1 MRSRFANSGTIDQN
15 IRGAHTYAMDIPTY
29 RKEKGLSQAA
39 FAALLTETGTP
50 ATQGLVSQWEKGT
63 TAIKAERAIQIDLAT
78 GGAVSRFELLPAV
91 FGPKPAQ
98 DAPRAVIGLL
108 VDSRMSKRAL
118 RAKFGF
124 KTDAPLAKLLKLPI
138 EQVEAWPEERDVPAL
153 PQVMKLLGGQ
163 EQAPAVAAPEDPD
176 AGRIDLDFHA
186 A

>member
-1 MRSRFANSGTIDQN
+1 
-15 IRGAHTYAMDIPTY
+15 MDIPTY

-39 FAALLTETGTP
+39 FAALLTATGTP

-91 FGPKPAQ
+91 FGPMPVQTDREAISAK
-98 DAPRAVIGLL
+98 

-124 KTDAPLAKLLKLPI
+124 KTDAPLAKLLKLPV
-138 EQVEAWPEERDVPAL
+138 EQVEAWPEEQSVPAL
-153 PQVMKLLGGQ
+153 PQVMRLLGVQ
-163 EQAPAVAAPEDPD
+163 EMPPAAQAAPDDPD
-176 AGRIDLDFHA
+176 AGRIDLEVHA

>member
-1 MRSRFANSGTIDQN
+1 
-15 IRGAHTYAMDIPTY
+15 MDIPTY

-91 FGPKPAQ
+91 FGPMPVQTDRQAIS
-98 DAPRAVIGLL
+98 AE

-124 KTDAPLAKLLKLPI
+124 KTDAPLAKLLRLPL
-138 EQVEAWPEERDVPAL
+138 EQVEAWPEEQGVPAL
-153 PQVMKLLGGQ
+153 PQVLRLLGVQG
-163 EQAPAVAAPEDPD
+163 EPLASEAVPDDPD
-176 AGRIDLDFHA
+176 ADRIDLEVHA

>member
-1 MRSRFANSGTIDQN
+1 
-15 IRGAHTYAMDIPTY
+15 MDIPSY

-78 GGAVSRFELLPAV
+78 QGAVSRFELLPAV
-91 FGPKPAQ
+91 FGPMPVQTERQAI
-98 DAPRAVIGLL
+98 AAE

-118 RAKFGF
+118 RSKFGF
-124 KTDAPLAKLLKLPI
+124 KTDAHLAKVLQLPV
-138 EQVEAWPEERDVPAL
+138 EQVEAWPEEQGVPAL
-153 PQVMKLLGGQ
+153 PQVLKLLGVDN
-163 EQAPAVAAPEDPD
+163 QAKPAASAPEDPD
-176 AGRIDLDFHA
+176 ADRIDLGVHA

>member
-1 MRSRFANSGTIDQN
+1 
-15 IRGAHTYAMDIPTY
+15 MDIPTY

-91 FGPKPAQ
+91 FGPMPVQTERQAT
-98 DAPRAVIGLL
+98 AAE

-124 KTDAPLAKLLKLPI
+124 KTDAPLAKLLQLPV
-138 EQVEAWPEERDVPAL
+138 EQVEAWPEERSVPAL
-153 PQVMKLLGGQ
+153 PQVMRLLGVQ
-163 EQAPAVAAPEDPD
+163 ETPPAAQAAPDDPD
-176 AGRIDLDFHA
+176 AGRIDLEVHA

>member
-1 MRSRFANSGTIDQN
+1 
-15 IRGAHTYAMDIPTY
+15 MDIATY
-29 RKEKGLSQAA
+29 RKEKGLSQSA

-50 ATQGLVSQWEKGT
+50 ATQGLVSQWENGT

-91 FGPKPAQ
+91 FGPKPMQ
-98 DAPRAVIGLL
+98 DVPRAVIGPL

-124 KTDAPLAKLLKLPI
+124 KTDAHLAKVLQLPV
-138 EQVEAWPEERDVPAL
+138 EQVEAWAEEQGVPAL
-153 PQVMKLLGGQ
+153 PQVLKLLGAE
-163 EQAPAVAAPEDPD
+163 EQAKQATAAPEDPD
-176 AGRIDLDFHA
+176 ADRIVEVHA

>member
-1 MRSRFANSGTIDQN
+1 MRSWFTNSGTIDPN
-15 IRGAHTYAMDIPTY
+15 ISGAHTRAMDIPTY
-29 RKEKGLSQAA
+29 RKEEGLSQAA
-39 FAALLTETGTP
+39 FAALLTATGTP

-91 FGPKPAQ
+91 FGPMPVQTERQAI
-98 DAPRAVIGLL
+98 AAE

-124 KTDAPLAKLLKLPI
+124 KTDAPLAKLLQLPV
-138 EQVEAWPEERDVPAL
+138 EQVAAWPEEQGVPAL
-153 PQVMKLLGGQ
+153 PQVMKLLGVQ

-176 AGRIDLDFHA
+176 AGRIDLDVHA

>member
-1 MRSRFANSGTIDQN
+1 MRSCFTNSGTIDLN
-15 IRGAHTYAMDIPTY
+15 MSGTHTRAMDIPTY

-78 GGAVSRFELLPAV
+78 GGAVSRFDLLPAV
-91 FGPKPAQ
+91 FGPM
-98 DAPRAVIGLL
+98 AVQTERQGIAAE

-118 RAKFGF
+118 REKFGF

-138 EQVEAWPEERDVPAL
+138 EQVEAWPEEQGIPAL
-153 PQVMKLLGGQ
+153 PQVMRILGVRP
-163 EQAPAVAAPEDPD
+163 EQLAAEAVQNDPD
-176 AGRIDLDFHA
+176 AERVIQVQVA
-186 A
+186 

>member
-1 MRSRFANSGTIDQN
+1 
-15 IRGAHTYAMDIPTY
+15 MDIPTY

-91 FGPKPAQ
+91 FGPMPVQTDRQAIS
-98 DAPRAVIGLL
+98 AE

-118 RAKFGF
+118 RAKLGL
-124 KTDAPLAKLLKLPI
+124 KTDAHLAKVLRLPAA
-138 EQVEAWPEERDVPAL
+138 EVEAWPEELSVPAL
-153 PQVMKLLGGQ
+153 PQVLQLLGAQ
-163 EQAPAVAAPEDPD
+163 EQPSPAASAPDDPD
-176 AGRIDLDFHA
+176 ADRIDLGVHA

>member
-1 MRSRFANSGTIDQN
+1 
-15 IRGAHTYAMDIPTY
+15 MDIPTY

-91 FGPKPAQ
+91 FGPMPVQTDRQAIS
-98 DAPRAVIGLL
+98 AE

-124 KTDAPLAKLLKLPI
+124 KTDAHLAKLLKLPV
-138 EQVEAWPEERDVPAL
+138 EQVEAWPEEQSVPAL
-153 PQVMKLLGGQ
+153 PQVMRLLGVQ
-163 EQAPAVAAPEDPD
+163 ETPPTTEAAPSDPD
-176 AGRIDLDFHA
+176 ADRIINVEA